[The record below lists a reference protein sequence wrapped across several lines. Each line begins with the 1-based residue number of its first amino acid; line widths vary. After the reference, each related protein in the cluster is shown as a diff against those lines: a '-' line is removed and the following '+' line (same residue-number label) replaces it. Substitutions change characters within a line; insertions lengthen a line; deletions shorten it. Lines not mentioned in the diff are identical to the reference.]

1 MRAIVLVC
9 AMALSGCDS
18 GLTIKDAYNMSVTE
32 TEGRIPKRVSV
43 CWALQASY
51 MNGERE
57 DGVEQDIVDTCNRA
71 SREVELSGEC
81 REYAAIASRY
91 GEATLRGAD
100 LRELARESETAFSEC
115 AT

>member
-9 AMALSGCDS
+9 AILLSGCGN
-18 GLTIKDAYNMSVTE
+18 GLTIKDAYNMSGTE
-32 TEGRIPKRVSV
+32 TEGRIPGRVSV

-57 DGVEQDIVDTCNRA
+57 DGVEQDIADTCGRA
-71 SREVELSGEC
+71 SHEPELSEEC

-91 GEATLRGAD
+91 GEATLRGSD
-100 LRELARESETAFSEC
+100 LEDLVKESEGAFSRC